1 MINNKLKNRVYVA
14 LLRGINVGGKNKID
28 MKLLQKT
35 FEDAGMFSVTT
46 YINSGNIVFI
56 NNNDNE
62 ADISGILEDAINK
75 DFNLSIKVL
84 IRSMEKFKR
93 VIKYLPKDWK
103 NDNETRSDVLFLW
116 KEIDNKSLIDKL
128 TISPG
133 IDIVRYIPGAIL
145 WKADRKSISRSGKM
159 KLAGSKLYRKMT
171 IRNVNTVRKI
181 FSIMT
186 ETEKVNS
193 EERVD

>member
-1 MINNKLKNRVYVA
+1 MINNKLNNKVYVA

-28 MKLLQKT
+28 MKLLKKT

-46 YINSGNIVFI
+46 YINSGNIIFVD
-56 NNNDNE
+56 NNNNE
-62 ADISGILEDAINK
+62 TEIPGILEDTIYK

-84 IRSMEKFKR
+84 IRSIEKFRR
-93 VIKYLPKDWK
+93 VIKFLPKDWK

-116 KEIDNKSLIDKL
+116 NEIDNKSLIDKL
-128 TISPG
+128 TINPG